1 MTVTD
6 EDIYEYLEHHGI
18 KGMRWGVRK
27 QQSSSSESNKSE
39 GMSTK
44 KKIAIG
50 LGSVALAAGIIA
62 GGIYAKKHFGT
73 STSAIKDVSS
83 GKKLAESLI
92 EEPTNIIHSSR
103 GHTKGFHFLERGGIN
118 NPLAEREK
126 AGISDSTPIGT
137 FKRYGNNLEKAFVS
151 FHDPLGRRD
160 FAGRVIPHEVHLP
173 KHLAEGVNTHE
184 EAVNKAWPLIK
195 DKFDTMYKSS
205 IKKY

>member
-1 MTVTD
+1 MVTD

-27 QQSSSSESNKSE
+27 QQSSSNESNKSE

-44 KKIAIG
+44 KKVAIG
-50 LGSVALAAGIIA
+50 LGSAALAAGIIA

-73 STSAIKDVSS
+73 STSSIKDVSS

-92 EEPTNIIHSSR
+92 QEPTSIIHSSR
-103 GHTKGFHFLERGGIN
+103 GHSKGFHFLERGGLN
-118 NPLAEREK
+118 NPLLERDIAK
-126 AGISDSTPIGT
+126 VSDSTPIGT

-160 FAGRVIPHEVHLP
+160 AAGRVIPHEVFLP
-173 KHLAEGVNTHE
+173 KHLADGVNTHE
-184 EAVNKAWPLIK
+184 EAVKVAWPLLK
-195 DKFDTMYKSS
+195 DKFDAMYKATT
-205 IKKY
+205 KKYI